1 MLDTGAQVY
10 IIDMEDLKDYH
21 SNTVVRSLE
30 GILEDSDSF
39 RVSWAKTAD
48 IPFTGWVDITVTI
61 GEKKNCSLH
70 APFLVTTEKLQQPML
85 GFNAIKVIM
94 DAQRYTEALLKMFDM
109 FKSTNTDNVKIF
121 VHLIPEPSNDKQ
133 ALVKVKDKNVRIP
146 AGAIVQVPCKADVG
160 FLKVKK
166 AVILAMR
173 DRCTRRT
180 AVC

>member
-1 MLDTGAQVY
+1 MY

-94 DAQRYTEALLKMFDM
+94 DAQRYTEALVKMFDM
-109 FKSTNTDNVKIF
+109 LFKSTNTDNMKKF

-133 ALVKVKDKNVRIP
+133 ALMKVKGKNVIIP
-146 AGAIVQVPCKADVG
+146 AGTILQVPCKADVG
-160 FLKVKK
+160 FSKVKI
-166 AVILAMR
+166 AVILARR